1 MICPI
6 CIIYLKCCHIRGEG
20 GGWGGGCLEHKIV
33 YLALRPL
40 FLEISVTRDR
50 SSSSTVYSSGAGLGV
65 PGPAAATG
73 EGAARAP
80 APADTTPTPPP
91 PPPPQ
96 LRTRVQE
103 TVTAAGPVRPAAG
116 GRAALA
122 AVASAA
128 AAVAHTSP
136 GGGPGGC
143 GGGWFGGG
151 GAWVEGL
158 GRGLRNGSR
167 TLRANCTTS
176 ANPARERRRDPGRRS
191 RRGQSLHSLGVPPSF
206 EQWEVRAVLYLSR
219 HARATEM
226 WPARAENRARV
237 NTRSRTASFARR
249 AVHHFLAARIVQREE
264 S

>member
-6 CIIYLKCCHIRGEG
+6 CIIYLKCCHI
-20 GGWGGGCLEHKIV
+20 GGGCLEHKIV

-50 SSSSTVYSSGAGLGV
+50 SSSS
-65 PGPAAATG
+65 
-73 EGAARAP
+73 
-80 APADTTPTPPP
+80 
-91 PPPPQ
+91 
-96 LRTRVQE
+96 
-103 TVTAAGPVRPAAG
+103 AAG
-116 GRAALA
+116 GMAALA

-176 ANPARERRRDPGRRS
+176 ANPARERRRDPGEEEQEGAKPSLPRS
-191 RRGQSLHSLGVPPSF
+191 PSL
-206 EQWEVRAVLYLSR
+206 
-219 HARATEM
+219 
-226 WPARAENRARV
+226 
-237 NTRSRTASFARR
+237 
-249 AVHHFLAARIVQREE
+249 I
-264 S
+264 

>member
-1 MICPI
+1 MAP
-6 CIIYLKCCHIRGEG
+6 
-20 GGWGGGCLEHKIV
+20 KIV

-80 APADTTPTPPP
+80 APAETTPTPPP

-96 LRTRVQE
+96 LRTLVQE

-136 GGGPGGC
+136 GGPAAVAAAGSAAAGRGLK
-143 GGGWFGGG
+143 G
-151 GAWVEGL
+151 WVEGCATAAAHFERTAPPPPTL
-158 GRGLRNGSR
+158 PERGGGIQ
-167 TLRANCTTS
+167 
-176 ANPARERRRDPGRRS
+176 GRRS

>member
-6 CIIYLKCCHIRGEG
+6 CIIYLKCCHI
-20 GGWGGGCLEHKIV
+20 GGGCLEHKIV

-96 LRTRVQE
+96 LRT
-103 TVTAAGPVRPAAG
+103 AAGRG
-116 GRAALA
+116 
-122 AVASAA
+122 SK
-128 AAVAHTSP
+128 
-136 GGGPGGC
+136 
-143 GGGWFGGG
+143 
-151 GAWVEGL
+151 AWVEGCATAAAHL
-158 GRGLRNGSR
+158 ERTAPPPPTLPERGGGIQ
-167 TLRANCTTS
+167 
-176 ANPARERRRDPGRRS
+176 GRRS